1 MSLLKIPQIYF
12 KESIFIHQIFLT
24 DIDGSYFLYP
34 ESLIHQL
41 RRNKKLRSC
50 TTLLLLWKSFKELF
64 LFALKGTGSPPCFP
78 KASAKV
84 LLSSNT
90 NQIFSEVFSWKIS
103 RIEDNT
109 QSITWL
115 NTQNF
120 LVISF
125 RLSHIVKI
133 NASRSATSSRE
144 SNDYHKSFASQY
156 SIIITSKNQ

>member
-12 KESIFIHQIFLT
+12 KESIFIHQILLT

-34 ESLIHQL
+34 ESLIHHL

-103 RIEDNT
+103 KRDDNA
-109 QSITWL
+109 Q
-115 NTQNF
+115 
-120 LVISF
+120 
-125 RLSHIVKI
+125 
-133 NASRSATSSRE
+133 
-144 SNDYHKSFASQY
+144 
-156 SIIITSKNQ
+156 

>member
-90 NQIFSEVFSWKIS
+90 NQIFSEVFS
-103 RIEDNT
+103 
-109 QSITWL
+109 
-115 NTQNF
+115 
-120 LVISF
+120 
-125 RLSHIVKI
+125 
-133 NASRSATSSRE
+133 
-144 SNDYHKSFASQY
+144 
-156 SIIITSKNQ
+156 

>member
-64 LFALKGTGSPPCFP
+64 LFALKETGSPPCFP

-84 LLSSNT
+84 LLSYNT

-103 RIEDNT
+103 RIEDNA
-109 QSITWL
+109 QSITRL
-115 NTQNF
+115 DTQKF
-120 LVISF
+120 LVISSG
-125 RLSHIVKI
+125 LSHIVKI
-133 NASRSATSSRE
+133 NDASSHLKTS
-144 SNDYHKSFASQY
+144 
-156 SIIITSKNQ
+156 

>member
-24 DIDGSYFLYP
+24 DIDGLYFLYP

-84 LLSSNT
+84 LLSYNT

-103 RIEDNT
+103 RIKDNA
-109 QSITWL
+109 QSITKL
-115 NTQNF
+115 DTQKF
-120 LVISF
+120 LVIFS
-125 RLSHIVKI
+125 RLLYFVKI
-133 NASRSATSSRE
+133 NASSPPLHQEKVS
-144 SNDYHKSFASQY
+144 
-156 SIIITSKNQ
+156 IITSHLLPNIA

>member
-24 DIDGSYFLYP
+24 DIDGLYFLYP
-34 ESLIHQL
+34 EPLIHHL

-64 LFALKGTGSPPCFP
+64 LFALKETGSPPCFP

-84 LLSSNT
+84 LLSYNT

-103 RIEDNT
+103 RIKDNA
-109 QSITWL
+109 QSITKL
-115 NTQNF
+115 DTQKF
-120 LVISF
+120 LVIFS
-125 RLSHIVKI
+125 RLLYFVKI
-133 NASRSATSSRE
+133 NASSPPLHQEKVS
-144 SNDYHKSFASQY
+144 
-156 SIIITSKNQ
+156 IITSHLLPNIA